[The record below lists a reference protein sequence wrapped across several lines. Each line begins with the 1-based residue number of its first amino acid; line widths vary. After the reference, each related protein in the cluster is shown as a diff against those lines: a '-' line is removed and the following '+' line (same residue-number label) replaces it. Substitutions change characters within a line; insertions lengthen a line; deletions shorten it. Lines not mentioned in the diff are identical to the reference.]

1 MRDLG
6 YEGPVWVLP
15 NARDPERFMR
25 VDRAGAAASLRSEIG
40 IGSEVP
46 LLAFVGHLVDQKHP
60 EIAVEVLAEVHRRGR
75 AAHLVVAGDGPR
87 SAAVVRRARALGVD
101 GHVTMLGH
109 RDDPETVFGAAD
121 LTLITS
127 RTEGVPGVAIE
138 AQMTGCPVV
147 TFLVGAVEDVVE
159 DGVTGAIVA
168 EPDARRMADRIV
180 ELLDDPAAMAAMSSA
195 AELRASMFTTA
206 TTASLYASRFEELA
220 NGDLDDGL
228 GAR

>member
-1 MRDLG
+1 
-6 YEGPVWVLP
+6 
-15 NARDPERFMR
+15 
-25 VDRAGAAASLRSEIG
+25 
-40 IGSEVP
+40 
-46 LLAFVGHLVDQKHP
+46 
-60 EIAVEVLAEVHRRGR
+60 
-75 AAHLVVAGDGPR
+75 
-87 SAAVVRRARALGVD
+87 VVRRARALGVD